1 MGEQQGAPGSE
12 KGAADKGSSG
22 GDNSALA
29 RWLREMT
36 ALAGL
41 IAVVVGSWV
50 SVESLRQKA
59 ATDQETARTQ
69 LQTAQEQTKQHRMD
83 LEQEKQLHDADLN
96 NKKDEAL
103 AQETRERN
111 SRLAEVVSHVFAANG
126 SSEGDLAILSQ
137 FLNADEESRRI
148 VANAVL
154 ARLENPRTKEEI
166 DLGFRLYEHIG
177 PAAWSYVAEVNRSA
191 RRRYDE
197 CLLERYS
204 HLLKKDAPG
213 KTEPGSATGVDIN
226 VTDVE
231 HHVASEDSLDFE
243 YDFATINRMLSK
255 GESSEIKHTAQES
268 AALAAQRILAA
279 AEISRSN
286 QVLRGYIG
294 ARSGGLPRHMDL
306 SGTYL
311 ESGTVLDPY
320 KGVVTAITNA
330 FTTGAYL
337 SHLRQSELKGFLF
350 DDIEF
355 SRTAGRPDIV
365 DSVDY
370 ELNHLANP
378 QTCSKSHPL
387 RCSFY
392 RFAPEVY

>member
-1 MGEQQGAPGSE
+1 
-12 KGAADKGSSG
+12 
-22 GDNSALA
+22 
-29 RWLREMT
+29 
-36 ALAGL
+36 
-41 IAVVVGSWV
+41 VVVGSRV

-59 ATDQETARTQ
+59 ATDQKTAETQ
-69 LQTAQEQTKQHRMD
+69 LEAALEQTKQHKLD
-83 LEQEKQLHDADLN
+83 LEQQKLIHDADLK
-96 NKKDEAL
+96 NKQDEAL
-103 AQETRERN
+103 AQDARERN
-111 SRLAEVVSHVFAANG
+111 QRLAEVVSHLFAAKD

-177 PAAWSYVAEVNRSA
+177 PSAWSYVVEVNKSA

-204 HLLKKDAPG
+204 HLLKKDAPV
-213 KTEPGSATGVDIN
+213 KTEPGAAAQMDAGITGV
-226 VTDVE
+226 E
-231 HHVASEDSLDFE
+231 HYVASADALDFE
-243 YDFATINRMLSK
+243 YDFATINRMIAK
-255 GESSEIKHTAQES
+255 GDSSEIKHTSQES
-268 AALAAQRILAA
+268 ATLAAQRILAA
-279 AEISRSN
+279 FEISRSN
-286 QVLRGYIG
+286 QVLRGYI
-294 ARSGGLPRHMDL
+294 ARHNHELPEHMDL

-320 KGVVTAITNA
+320 KGVVPAISNA

-337 SHLRQSELKGFLF
+337 SHLRQGALNGFLY

-370 ELNHLANP
+370 EFHHPADAG
-378 QTCSKSHPL
+378 TCSKSHPL

-392 RFAPEVY
+392 QFKPAGAY